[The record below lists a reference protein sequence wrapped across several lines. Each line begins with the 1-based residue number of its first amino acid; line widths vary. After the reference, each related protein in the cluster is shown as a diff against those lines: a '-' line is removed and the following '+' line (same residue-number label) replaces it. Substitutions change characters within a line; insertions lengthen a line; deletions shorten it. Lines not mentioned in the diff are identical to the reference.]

1 MTRTEL
7 AEQIRTRCSFL
18 ETEGYIFHH
27 QPQRIWYEKNEATR
41 GFEIS
46 FNYLIY
52 DFLDVYGL
60 SAGMRYNEIEKAVLQ
75 NKDDTFEDSNTI
87 HLSLNTDELNRAIN
101 KEILPTKDHYHF
113 EISGDESAEAYA
125 ALITAFYTEQVLP
138 FFETYDTVAAI
149 NQWIAAQPI
158 DKHRELISS
167 ENNAMVLRRIV
178 IMYYAGDHGYE
189 DLLKAY
195 KIHLESKKDETPF
208 GKIYLN
214 LLEMEKYINSLT
226 QIAGS
231 SPDSSA
237 PH

>member
-18 ETEGYIFHH
+18 EKEGFIFHH

-46 FNYLIY
+46 FDYLIY

-60 SAGMRYNEIEKAVLQ
+60 SAGMRFNEIEKAVLRNQ
-75 NKDDTFEDSNTI
+75 DDAIGDSNTI
-87 HLSLNTDELNRAIN
+87 HLYLNTDELNHAIN

-113 EISGDESAEAYA
+113 EISGEEGAEAYA
-125 ALITAFYTEQVLP
+125 ALITAFYAEQVVP
-138 FFETYDTVAAI
+138 FFETYDTITAINHWVAAH
-149 NQWIAAQPI
+149 PV

-167 ENNAMVLRRIV
+167 EDNAMVLRRIM

-189 DLLKAY
+189 ELLYNYKA
-195 KIHLESKKDETPF
+195 HLESKKDETPF
-208 GKIYLN
+208 GKMYLN
-214 LLEMEKYINSLT
+214 LLEMEKYIYIIKST
-226 QIAGS
+226 K
-231 SPDSSA
+231 
-237 PH
+237 